1 MIKTNLF
8 IRRSIALVLL
18 SGLLHG
24 YAQSLDPPPAD
35 KQFPDSTIHLDQV
48 NIEGYR
54 LSSQLQTFPGNLSVL
69 KGEGLALSD
78 GTNMATTLNTIP
90 GVSMQSGTYATNRIV
105 IRGMGSRTPYNTNR
119 IRSYLNDIPLTSSD
133 GVSTP
138 EEIDIQNLGRI
149 EVIRGPSSALYGSGL
164 GGSINLFTPEKM
176 QNEGL
181 LSLNY
186 GSFNTLRTNFSGTI
200 NTANTSLWGS
210 LSHLQSAGYR
220 ANNEYRRT
228 SFMST
233 AKWNQPKWS
242 VKSTLMLTG
251 VDGEIPSSLGITQF
265 ENDPRAAAPA
275 WAAIEG
281 YKKYRKAL
289 AGITLTNF
297 LSSKLSN
304 QMTIH
309 GKWSDSYEKRP
320 FNNLSDQTMSTGIR
334 NKLSYF
340 RPKTDWLLGID
351 WIAEQYK
358 WKLDKDEILLNE
370 NRENRNQFSVFA
382 IANYR
387 PSARLTLSVAG
398 TLNHISYKLT
408 DLNAENGDQS
418 GKRDFP
424 LIVSPRIGLN
434 YAASEQ
440 LAVYASAGHGFSMP
454 SPEETLLPAGDVNPG
469 IKPEQG
475 MQYEAGTRVNFF
487 GKAVEAEVTVY
498 WIELNNLLVTKRITE
513 DIFTGMNAGKT
524 RHQGLELLLRNRI
537 FDFTGFPGKLH
548 STFSYTF
555 SRNRF
560 VDFTDDGNT
569 YDGNDLP
576 GIPEQY
582 AQLQFSWNP
591 YKKLMVY
598 THLQYN
604 GDQYLNDSNTLKY
617 EDYFL
622 VNLKIA
628 THIQMKKA
636 GILQISAG
644 INNLTNTHYASMLV
658 VNALGFGGSE
668 PRYYYPGLPRHI
680 YAGIEFRF

>member
-1 MIKTNLF
+1 MLNAGLF
-8 IRRSIALVLL
+8 IRRTFKLL
-18 SGLLHG
+18 LFSVIHT
-24 YAQSLDPPPAD
+24 YAQSVDPD
-35 KQFPDSTIHLDQV
+35 TTNKQFPDSTIHLGQIT
-48 NIEGYR
+48 IEGYR
-54 LSSQLQTFPGNLSVL
+54 LSSHLRTFPGNLSVL

-78 GTNMATTLNTIP
+78 GTNLATTLNTIP

-133 GVSTP
+133 GVSAP
-138 EEIDIQNLGRI
+138 EEIDPQSLGRI

-186 GSFNTLRTNFSGTI
+186 GSFNTLRTNFFGTI
-200 NTANTSLWGS
+200 NTANTSMWGS

-228 SFMST
+228 SFMS
-233 AKWNQPKWS
+233 AVKWKQPKWS
-242 VKSTLMLTG
+242 LKSTLMLTG

-265 ENDPRAAAPA
+265 ENDPEAAAPA
-275 WAAIEG
+275 WEAIGG
-281 YKKYRKAL
+281 YKKYSKAL
-289 AGITLTNF
+289 AGITLTNI
-297 LSSKLSN
+297 LSSKLTN
-304 QMTIH
+304 KLTVH
-309 GKWSDSYEKRP
+309 GKWSDSFEKRP

-358 WKLDKDEILLNE
+358 WKLDKNEVLLNE
-370 NRENRNQFSVFA
+370 NRENRNQFSVFG
-382 IANYR
+382 ILNYR
-387 PSARLTLSVAG
+387 PSARLSLSVAG

-408 DLNAENGDQS
+408 DLYAENGDQS

-440 LAVYASAGHGFSMP
+440 LAVYASVGHGFSMP

-475 MQYEAGTRVNFF
+475 MQYETGARFDFF
-487 GKAVEAEVTVY
+487 GKAIEAEVTVY

-524 RHQGLELLLRNRI
+524 RHQGFELLLRNRI
-537 FDFTGFPGKLH
+537 FDFTGFPGKLK

-576 GIPEQY
+576 GIPDQY

-591 YKKLMVY
+591 FKKLEVF
-598 THLQYN
+598 THLQYT
-604 GDQYLNDSNTLKY
+604 GDQYLNDANTLKY

-628 THIQMKKA
+628 THIQLKKA
-636 GILQISAG
+636 GTLQISAG
-644 INNLTNTHYASMLV
+644 IDNLTNTHYASMLV

-680 YAGIEFRF
+680 YTGIEFRF